1 MRQFIELIPIAAFVA
16 TYFSTKNIY
25 LATSVLMVAICAQVG
40 FEYFIDKTI
49 SKRTQMV
56 FWVVMLAGA
65 ATLVFKNEMFIKW
78 KPTIV
83 NWMFC
88 AALLTSQFLMRD
100 NLLKKMLGESL
111 QLPDQAWR
119 TLNYGWSF
127 GFFIAG
133 ALNILVAYL
142 FSTDFW
148 VTYKLVGG
156 IVITLIYMFVTIVYL
171 YRSGY
176 LNDFDDEP
184 ANSTD

>member
-1 MRQFIELIPIAAFVA
+1 MRQFIEFIPIAAFVA
-16 TYFSTKNIY
+16 VYFSTKDIY
-25 LATSVLMVAICAQVG
+25 LATGILMAAVCVQVG
-40 FEYFIDKTI
+40 FEYGTDREI
-49 SKRTQMV
+49 SKRTQMI

-65 ATLVFKNEMFIKW
+65 ATLIFQNEIFIKW

-88 AALLTSQFLMRD
+88 VALLISQFLMQD
-100 NLLKKMLGESL
+100 NLLKKMLGEAL

-119 TLNYGWSF
+119 TLNYGWSL

-133 ALNILVAYL
+133 ALNIFVAYF

-156 IVITLIYMFVTIVYL
+156 IAITLIYMTITIVYL
-171 YRSGY
+171 YRSGH
-176 LNDFDDEP
+176 LEDLHEEP
-184 ANSTD
+184 ANSTE